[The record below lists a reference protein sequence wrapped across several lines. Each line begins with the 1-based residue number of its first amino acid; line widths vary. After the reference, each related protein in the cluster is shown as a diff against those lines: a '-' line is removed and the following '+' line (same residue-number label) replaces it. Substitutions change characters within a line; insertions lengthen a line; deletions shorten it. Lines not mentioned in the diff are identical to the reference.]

1 MPRMGSRRTVPSRR
15 HYLAGTSILVVG
27 VSLFVLLLFLRIERY
42 TPHIRAVVPGTHH
55 VELDRPGKYTVFY
68 EHRSVIEGR
77 FYFTGDTLSGILVR
91 IAPADGSEPRPLS
104 RPANIRTYDARGRA
118 GGSTLEFDI
127 DKPGTYEL
135 TAVYADN
142 ADRGDIVLAIGQ
154 YSVFRTVLSL
164 LFLLL
169 GGVLIGG
176 FVIVRAY
183 VWRRGAHGKTAET
196 GEGAR

>member
-1 MPRMGSRRTVPSRR
+1 MDSRRTVPSRR
-15 HYLAGTSILVVG
+15 HYLVGSFILVVG
-27 VSLFVLLLFLRIERY
+27 VSLFALLLFLRIERY
-42 TPHIRAVVPGTHH
+42 TPHIRAVVPGTHQ
-55 VELDRPGKYTVFY
+55 VELDRSGKYTVSY
-68 EHRSVIEGR
+68 EYRSVIAGR
-77 FYFTGDTLSGILVR
+77 FYFTDEVLPGILVR
-91 IAPADGSEPRPLS
+91 IAPAGGSEPRPLS
-104 RPANIRTYDARGRA
+104 RPANSRTYDARGRA
-118 GGSTLEFDI
+118 GGSILEFEI
-127 DKPGTYEL
+127 DKSGTYEL

-183 VWRRGAHGKTAET
+183 VWRRGANGKMAET

>member
-1 MPRMGSRRTVPSRR
+1 MDSRRTVPSRR
-15 HYLAGTSILVVG
+15 HYLVGSFILVVG
-27 VSLFVLLLFLRIERY
+27 VSLFALLLFLRIERY
-42 TPHIRAVVPGTHH
+42 TPHIRAVVPGTHQI
-55 VELDRPGKYTVFY
+55 ELDRSGKYTVSY
-68 EHRSVIEGR
+68 EYRSVIEGR
-77 FYFTGDTLSGILVR
+77 FYFTDEALSGILVR
-91 IAPADGSEPRPLS
+91 IAPADGSGPRPLS
-104 RPANIRTYDARGRA
+104 RSANSRTYDARGRA
-118 GGSTLEFDI
+118 GGSILEFDI
-127 DKPGTYEL
+127 EEPGTYEL

-164 LFLLL
+164 FFLLL

-183 VWRRGAHGKTAET
+183 VWRRGANGKTAET